1 MLSYGRAFMV
11 IVSTTHARYFSV
23 TNNENDKGGYI
34 ASMEETPVIDE
45 NCYDG
50 KTGEVTNSK
59 SKVISQGPSLTFF
72 KRMTRNK
79 TWLHSYSI
87 ST

>member
-23 TNNENDKGGYI
+23 TNNGNDKGGYI

-50 KTGEVTNSK
+50 KLGK
-59 SKVISQGPSLTFF
+59 
-72 KRMTRNK
+72 
-79 TWLHSYSI
+79 
-87 ST
+87 